1 MSRTL
6 VQLDIRCKQHREFAP
21 DCPACCFV
29 RRFDTE
35 FERLRQRR
43 AELIR
48 QLCGKLRAGEVI
60 PVEIL

>member
-6 VQLDIRCKQHREFAP
+6 VQLDIRCKQHQTFTPECA
-21 DCPACCFV
+21 ACCFV
-29 RRFDTE
+29 RKFETE

-48 QLCGKLRAGEVI
+48 QLRGKLRSGDVVPI
-60 PVEIL
+60 DIL